1 MEPTHKKEEL
11 CTKKF
16 TTKDSRTK
24 NQRAYIEKLKQKT
37 LIMKMEEE
45 AKPVFVTKE
54 VQRIEQILN
63 RLPNH
68 LRPIIEEDYPR
79 EILEY

>member
-16 TTKDSRTK
+16 ITKDSRTK
-24 NQRAYIEKLKQKT
+24 NQRAYIEKLKQKS
-37 LIMKMEEE
+37 LIKQMEEQ
-45 AKPVFVTKE
+45 AKPACILKE
-54 VQRIEQILN
+54 LQRIEQVLD

-68 LRPIIEEDYPR
+68 LRPIIEEDFPK
-79 EILEY
+79 EIVEY